1 VAGITF
7 APEPSLPP
15 PDIAGDPTGWAASV
29 HDPADVSTDPA
40 AMGVSALLAVVLLL
54 FMGFVGE
61 LFNNTVK
68 AHADEIS
75 GWWQK
80 GLIGRLAATWR
91 ALWKSGP

>member
-1 VAGITF
+1 
-7 APEPSLPP
+7 
-15 PDIAGDPTGWAASV
+15 
-29 HDPADVSTDPA
+29 
-40 AMGVSALLAVVLLL
+40 MGVSALLAVVLLL

>member
-40 AMGVSALLAVVLLL
+40 AMGVSALLAVLLLL

-68 AHADEIS
+68 AHYDEIS
-75 GWWQK
+75 GWWA
-80 GLIGRLAATWR
+80 GSAIGRAAKRYGLHW
-91 ALWKSGP
+91 WFPK

>member
-7 APEPSLPP
+7 APETSQPLPE
-15 PDIAGDPTGWAASV
+15 IAGDPTGWAASV

-40 AMGVSALLAVVLLL
+40 AMGVSALLAVLLLL

-68 AHADEIS
+68 AHYDEIS

-80 GLIGRLAATWR
+80 SWIGRLTAAWS
-91 ALWKSGP
+91 ALWRGGP